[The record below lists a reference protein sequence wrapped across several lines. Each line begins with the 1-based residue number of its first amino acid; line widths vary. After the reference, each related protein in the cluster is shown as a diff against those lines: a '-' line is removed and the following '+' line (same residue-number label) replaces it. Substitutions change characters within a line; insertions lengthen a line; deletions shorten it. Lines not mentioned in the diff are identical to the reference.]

1 MHSDTRPATPPR
13 AAARLRRAALWAVRL
28 ALGAFFLMAG
38 ASKLVGAPDMIAL
51 FDEIGAGHW
60 LRLLT
65 GSVETAAAVM
75 LLVPPVS
82 ALGAAALAGVM
93 GLGAYF
99 LYMAIPVVGAIR
111 SIRDSQYV
119 PRLFGACVVASCY
132 AIFGLFDT
140 SFSME
145 LLLGFGPVCTALL
158 LGFCVDQPRP
168 VRT

>member
-82 ALGAAALAGVM
+82 ALGAAALAGVVA
-93 GLGAYF
+93 GATATH
-99 LYMAIPVVGAIR
+99 LLVLER
-111 SIRDSQYV
+111 SPLHPLS
-119 PRLFGACVVASCY
+119 LLAVA
-132 AIFGLFDT
+132 G
-140 SFSME
+140 
-145 LLLGFGPVCTALL
+145 LLLWWQRDRLPPL
-158 LGFCVDQPRP
+158 VDPARGRAQAPRP
-168 VRT
+168 G